1 MERNI
6 YIIMKRF
13 IISLL
18 AASFLCAP
26 VFAEER
32 SLNLGTLAYLGTTEA
47 KFQEG
52 LDALKDEAFIVND
65 EFINQLVKNR
75 RVIHFYDSL
84 MSLMMNLKSGRLDE
98 IMLPGAVAKYVIS
111 NVQAHEIEFTTDIL
125 SSGISFGFNANNQEL
140 KQEIDTVINAMR
152 EDGTL
157 QILEKK
163 YITDYDSK
171 TRYES
176 IIPQT
181 FKDAPEIRVAV
192 TGDMPPI
199 DMFASDGRPAGY
211 NTAVLAEIGKRLR
224 KNIKLINVTS
234 AARSE
239 ALSSGRAD
247 IVFWYR
253 SSKSEIKGYDVFSK
267 LFNDVNEG
275 VILSVPYFYW
285 KREDIL
291 IMKAKKSF
299 LGLF

>member
-1 MERNI
+1 MR
-6 YIIMKRF
+6 RF
-13 IISLL
+13 IISIL
-18 AASFLCAP
+18 AALFFCVP
-26 VFAEER
+26 VFAEEA

-52 LDALKDEAFIVND
+52 LDALRNDSLAIED
-65 EFINQLVKNR
+65 EFINQLKKTR
-75 RVIHFYDSL
+75 RVIHFHDSL
-84 MSLMMNLKSGRLDE
+84 MSLLMNLKSGRLDE
-98 IMLPGAVAKYVIS
+98 IMLPGTVARYVIDS
-111 NVQAHEIEFTTDIL
+111 AKSHEIKFTTNVL
-125 SSGISFGFNANNQEL
+125 SSGISFGFRADNQAL
-140 KQEIDTVINAMR
+140 KQEIDSVINAMR
-152 EDGTL
+152 DDGTL
-157 QILEKK
+157 QSLEEK
-163 YITDYDSK
+163 YITKHDSK

-176 IIPQT
+176 IIPEK

-199 DMFASDGRPAGY
+199 DMFASDGRPTGY
-211 NTAVLAEIGKRLR
+211 NTAVLAEIGRRL
-224 KNIKLINVTS
+224 KVNIRLINITS

-253 SSKSEIKGYDVFSK
+253 SSKSEINGYDVFSK